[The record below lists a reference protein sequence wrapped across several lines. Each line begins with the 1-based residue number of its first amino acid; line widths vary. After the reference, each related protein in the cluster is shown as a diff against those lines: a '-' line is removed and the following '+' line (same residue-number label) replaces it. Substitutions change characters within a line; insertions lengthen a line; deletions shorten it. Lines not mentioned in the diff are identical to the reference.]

1 MSNTKAATAGG
12 RAAIAAQNAAYQAS
26 LKAPPPSGPKIYA
39 FPAAQPVSPYAWS
52 KELNDAAL
60 QGWKI
65 YTLVKGGISGNQQL
79 MVPARWTE
87 MLGDGVVAQ
96 YPASA
101 TDWNWVAG
109 VLADR
114 VKNANVGVLGAGF
127 DKVVPYIGLAIFA
140 LVAGPMVS
148 QLFTAATGAA
158 AGSAAGATAS
168 TTAAST
174 ATPAELL
181 ATGGG
186 YSVAPVIATPTA
198 STAFITAADSSIS
211 FTAANAAV
219 APGLISSITTTA
231 LTGGDIVA
239 TSLVNAGVTAS
250 SLAVVAPTLA
260 SSVAAASFSAA
271 STPSLA
277 TALDVLAQPSTGIM
291 TPDASTTAAKQAALN
306 PTPAPAT
313 TSPSLVTQAQNLLT
327 TMPVDASTVATAI
340 KTVQQYNQGQAAV
353 RQANAQAAASQQQA
367 AAQQAA
373 LAAQAA
379 TANAPASNPLT
390 SLSPGVILSLL
401 AAGAAFL
408 LS

>member
-39 FPAAQPVSPYAWS
+39 FPAAQPISPYAWS

-87 MLGDGVVAQ
+87 MVGDSIVAQ

-158 AGSAAGATAS
+158 AGTAAGTATS
-168 TTAAST
+168 TAASS

-271 STPSLA
+271 SAPSLA
-277 TALDVLAQPSTGIM
+277 TALDVLAQPTMSIQV
-291 TPDASTTAAKQAALN
+291 PDASSTAAKQAALN
-306 PTPAPAT
+306 PAT
-313 TSPSLVTQAQNLLT
+313 SNPSLLTQAQNLLT
-327 TMPVDASTVATAI
+327 TMPVDPSTVATAI

-353 RQANAQAAASQQQA
+353 RQANAQAAAAQQQA

-390 SLSPGVILSLL
+390 SLSPGVILATL
-401 AAGAAFL
+401 AAGAAL
-408 LS
+408 LMS